1 MHWKI
6 HPPRPSRLPSGNL
19 LCLGLQNPCFGKSL
33 DPRGA
38 YFPIH
43 PSSQQCIITMPSNLQ
58 SASCICNIEC
68 TNIHTKGPKS
78 SIGKTVVTSVIEIG
92 SGSCS
97 VVFTRLHDQWRLES
111 RKVRDPDRDPS
122 QGNSFPNYSKIRIIL
137 QIHFQWGSFQTPKT
151 VLPGL
156 QKIYGLLILGTVN
169 NVS

>member
-1 MHWKI
+1 MTLEI
-6 HPPRPSRLPSGNL
+6 LSGL
-19 LCLGLQNPCFGKSL
+19 RVQNPCFCKSL

-43 PSSQQCIITMPSNLQ
+43 PSSRQCIITMPSNLQ

-78 SIGKTVVTSVIEIG
+78 SIGKTIVTSVIEIG

-122 QGNSFPNYSKIRIIL
+122 QGNSFPNSEVSNDLPPPATFAKDIFLIPWQRAVDK
-137 QIHFQWGSFQTPKT
+137 GSYELKVLAVHWIKPT
-151 VLPGL
+151 VE
-156 QKIYGLLILGTVN
+156 QAFECSI
-169 NVS
+169 